1 METRGNMTEKEQ
13 KAIDW
18 LKNSNFFSAR
28 IYAPSILNLIEK
40 QQKELKKLNIDIEA
54 RKEEKCLLI
63 EDMNK
68 YYDICIQQQKEIEE
82 LKTCYVIKP
91 RELEKEINKEWQDK
105 IKNEIKELEKME
117 LTEGDI
123 FFVMRDYTVLILKEL
138 LEE

>member
-18 LKNSNFFSAR
+18 LKNATFFSAR

-40 QQKELKKLNIDIEA
+40 QQE
-54 RKEEKCLLI
+54 
-63 EDMNK
+63 
-68 YYDICIQQQKEIEE
+68 EIEE
-82 LKTCYVIKP
+82 LKKCYVINP

-105 IKNEIKELEKME
+105 IRAKIKEYDKWIEKGEYTESLEAQRYA
-117 LTEGDI
+117 LN
-123 FFVMRDYTVLILKEL
+123 EL

>member
-1 METRGNMTEKEQ
+1 MTKKEQ
-13 KAIDW
+13 RAIDW
-18 LKNSNFFSAR
+18 LKNANFFSAR
-28 IYAPSILNLIEK
+28 IYAPSILNLI
-40 QQKELKKLNIDIEA
+40 
-54 RKEEKCLLI
+54 
-63 EDMNK
+63 NK
-68 YYDICIQQQKEIEE
+68 QQKEIEE